1 MELKGIV
8 TKVEWMN
15 PHVYFYLDV
24 KDESGNITNWALE
37 MGPPNGLERSGW
49 TRNTMK
55 VGDEVIVE
63 GTLAKDGA
71 KQANARSVTMAAT
84 GKKLGAA
91 SSERG
96 PQQSAPI
103 PNPAWRCND
112 EIFGW
117 LALRAALVLCALAL
131 PLVAQDE
138 PPAGLN
144 GGRLDRPRNNQPAR
158 PTPHW
163 PDGHVNLGPLP
174 GEKGVWEGNA
184 GSTLATNI
192 ARGIDNPRMNLPTNL
207 KISEVPFQPWARALY
222 DYRQA
227 TTTKD
232 DPHTK
237 CLPSGG
243 PRLFHTPYGFEFVD
257 VPEEKRVYMIE
268 VGGPHTW
275 RIIHMDGQPHPKNLD
290 PSFFGHSTGRWDGDS
305 LVVDT
310 VGFNE
315 RFWLT
320 REGIPQHRIS
330 ASHRALHPHRLQ
342 HAEI

>member
-1 MELKGIV
+1 MA
-8 TKVEWMN
+8 
-15 PHVYFYLDV
+15 PQ
-24 KDESGNITNWALE
+24 
-37 MGPPNGLERSGW
+37 R
-49 TRNTMK
+49 RNFR
-55 VGDEVIVE
+55 
-63 GTLAKDGA
+63 LA
-71 KQANARSVTMAAT
+71 RT
-84 GKKLGAA
+84 
-91 SSERG
+91 
-96 PQQSAPI
+96 SAV
-103 PNPAWRCND
+103 
-112 EIFGW
+112 
-117 LALRAALVLCALAL
+117 LVFCALTL
-131 PLVAQDE
+131 PLAAQDE

-144 GGRLDRPRNNQPAR
+144 GGRLDSTRRNQPPR

-163 PDGHVNLGPLP
+163 PDGRVNLGPLP

-192 ARGIDNPRMNLPTNL
+192 GRGIDNPRMNLPTNM

-222 DYRQA
+222 DYRQS

-257 VPEEKRVYMIE
+257 VPEQKRIYMIE

-275 RIIHMDGQPHPKNLD
+275 RIIYMDGQPHPKNLD
-290 PSFFGHSTGRWDGDS
+290 PSFFGHSAGHWEGDA

-320 REGIPQHRIS
+320 REGIPS
-330 ASHRALHPHRLQ
+330 TEFLHLTEHFTRTDYNTMKYEATIDDPGAYTKPWTGGWIIRWQPDQEMYEYVCQDNNKDPKHMLGGER
-342 HAEI
+342 